1 MSSRRFEEQTML
13 WPKYI

>member
-1 MSSRRFEEQTML
+1 MSSRRFEEQTIL